1 MAVEANQEAAGS
13 RLVLLGGLTAL
24 AVVAALAFGRV
35 YQGQG
40 TTLRLVLVAAIAVLL
55 AGGMERRNLTLATLV
70 SSVGLILFASL
81 LVFPETTTFGFPTLR
96 TFHAALD
103 AFSSVARTSNVQV
116 APAPPLPPLLI
127 AGVTAAWTAAF
138 AAHSLA
144 VRANSPFLAIAP
156 PAALMTFAGIVLD
169 DGARPMY
176 VFLFL
181 VAALAVLFADALRR
195 VAHWGPVTVWHERS
209 SLRAGSGTTAR
220 GAWRLAAACLA
231 VALFT
236 PWVLPGFRS
245 IGLLSLRGGVA
256 QHVSIDPIVDIRPRL
271 LQNPAV
277 QLFTV
282 TSESPAYWRMV
293 TLDTFDGRQWKA
305 SNTSFTHNFPVLG
318 TVPASTLDLPCA
330 SPDSSGVSS
339 LPQEVPPTC
348 PPGYPDSGPTV
359 EALHQH
365 FDFGALAQ
373 PWLPAAAGATF
384 IALQRGTARYDS
396 TNGSLVYPDGTY
408 AGFSYSVTSIEV
420 IPTPA
425 ELNAIPSLAVP
436 ENPDWERY
444 TILPPDV
451 PAQIRDIAERVTA
464 RATSPYE
471 QVMALQQYLRGFTY
485 DLKVKSPPGV
495 NDLLYFLTR
504 SHRGFCEQFAGAMAV
519 MLRSLGIPARV
530 AVGFTPGTYRSGAY
544 DVSTQN
550 AHAWVEVEFPQ
561 YGWLAFEPTPG
572 RTNPVAALYNI
583 PPGPPLGGVQSCLRF
598 GPRGECIT
606 GAAGKISR
614 SQREARKFGT
624 VSAKLTN
631 PDLSAPPFRAGST
644 APRPVPLADR
654 LRSDAARLA
663 LLLLVLLIVGT
674 PIVKAIRRRILIAL
688 AREPTARVGAAYR
701 LLDDLTA
708 DVGMGRMAFETPV
721 EYQRRLAR
729 AAGAATDELSS
740 LTHLAVRATYDR
752 TGVTEREA
760 ADAPG
765 LARRVARE
773 VRGSGSFVRRVA
785 GIYRIGTW
793 EPGERWLQPAQP
805 ALPARRGPVTFP
817 SSLRA

>member
-1 MAVEANQEAAGS
+1 MAIEANQEAAGG

-35 YQGQG
+35 YQGTG
-40 TTLRLVLVAAIAVLL
+40 TTLRLVPHEARSPVLV
-55 AGGMERRNLTLATLV
+55 AGGMERRSLALATLV
-70 SSVGLILFASL
+70 SSVGLIVFASL
-81 LVFPETTTFGFPTLR
+81 LVFPETTTFGLPTLR

-144 VRANSPFLAIAP
+144 VRANSPLLAIAP

-209 SLRAGSGTTAR
+209 WLRAGSGTTAR
-220 GAWRLAAACLA
+220 GAWRVAAACLA

-245 IGLLSLRGGVA
+245 TGLLSLRGGVA
-256 QHVSIDPIVDIRPRL
+256 VHVSIDPIVDIRPRL
-271 LQNPAV
+271 LQNPPA

-282 TSESPAYWRMV
+282 QSASPAYWRFY
-293 TLDTFDGRQWKA
+293 TADTFDGRKWTA
-305 SNTSFTHNFPVLG
+305 SNTSTTRGFPVIG
-318 TVPASTLDLPCA
+318 TVPAPTLDLPCA
-330 SPDSSGVSS
+330 SPDSTGVSS
-339 LPQEVPPTC
+339 LPRRFLRRARSATRTADRPWRRCISTSPSGRWRSRGFPP
-348 PPGYPDSGPTV
+348 
-359 EALHQH
+359 
-365 FDFGALAQ
+365 
-373 PWLPAAAGATF
+373 LPARRSS
-384 IALQRGTARYDS
+384 LQRGTARYDS
-396 TNGSLVYPDGTY
+396 TNESLLYPDGTY
-408 AGFSYSVTSIEV
+408 TGFSYSVTSIEV
-420 IPTPA
+420 MPTPA
-425 ELNAIPSLAVP
+425 ELNAIPSLQVP

-444 TILPPDV
+444 TILPPDI

-464 RATSPYE
+464 NATTPYE

-485 DLKVKSPPGV
+485 DQKVKPPQSV
-495 NDLLYFLTR
+495 NDLLYFLTK

-572 RTNPVAALYNI
+572 RTNPVAALYNT
-583 PPGPPLGGVQSCLRF
+583 PPGPPLGGAQGCLRF

-606 GAAGKISR
+606 SGAGKPSRGQQAARNWGPQRQALEPGPERPPVPIQFPRAQARAAGRPPPIGRNPAGAPAPGAADRRHADREGRSAADPRRSR
-614 SQREARKFGT
+614 PRT
-624 VSAKLTN
+624 
-631 PDLSAPPFRAGST
+631 DRAGRGRLP
-644 APRPVPLADR
+644 AAGRPDRRRRHGPDGLRNARGVPAEGGGGGRGVDRRVVEADR
-654 LRSDAARLA
+654 PGRPRDLRPDR
-663 LLLLVLLIVGT
+663 GHRERGG
-674 PIVKAIRRRILIAL
+674 RR
-688 AREPTARVGAAYR
+688 ARVGASR
-701 LLDDLTA
+701 
-708 DVGMGRMAFETPV
+708 
-721 EYQRRLAR
+721 
-729 AAGAATDELSS
+729 GA
-740 LTHLAVRATYDR
+740 
-752 TGVTEREA
+752 
-760 ADAPG
+760 
-765 LARRVARE
+765 
-773 VRGSGSFVRRVA
+773 
-785 GIYRIGTW
+785 
-793 EPGERWLQPAQP
+793 
-805 ALPARRGPVTFP
+805 
-817 SSLRA
+817 